1 MNEGWI
7 KIYRKFSDWEWFNI
21 SEMVHL
27 FIYLLINANHQD
39 GEWRGINIKRG
50 QILTGLNSLNNDT
63 KISIQTLRTCLKRL
77 EKTHE
82 INIQVT
88 NKYSIITICKYD
100 DYQTEKTITNKQ
112 SNKQLTFNQQTTN
125 NKQEYKEEKEINTNV
140 FIYSEFYDNQI
151 KLSEN
156 NSDYIKF
163 VKFLFGGND
172 IEKRLNRVLGLKDQ
186 LTYSQ
191 FEKILTKSI
200 EKNKKLR
207 NMLLDLENNVA
218 YTKGRVNLY
227 SIFNSWLNR
236 EQK

>member
-39 GEWRGINIKRG
+39 GEWRGIVVKRG

-77 EKTHE
+77 EKTNE

-88 NKYSIITICKYD
+88 NKYSIITICKYN
-100 DYQTEKTITNKQ
+100 DYQEENKTTNKQ
-112 SNKQLTFNQQTTN
+112 PNKQLTFNQHSTN

-140 FIYSEFYDNQI
+140 FIYSEFYDSQI

-156 NSDYIKF
+156 NTDYIKF
-163 VKFLFGGND
+163 VKYLYGGND

-186 LTYSQ
+186 LTYIQ

-200 EKNKKLR
+200 EKKKKLR
-207 NMLLDLENNVA
+207 DMLLDLENNVA
-218 YTKGRVNLY
+218 YTKGRSNLY

-236 EQK
+236 N